1 MALIADRLSRIK
13 PSATMAVTQKAQEMR
28 AAGHNVIGLG
38 AGEPDFD
45 TPDNIKDAAKAA
57 LDAGKT
63 KYAPVGGLPGLREA
77 IARKFQRENGLAY
90 DAANITIANG
100 GKQIIFDALLAT
112 LNEGDEVLIPAP
124 YWVSYP
130 DMTLLA
136 GGEPRFVEGGEDT
149 GFKITPEALDAAI
162 TPQTKWLILNSPNNP
177 TGSAYHRDELA
188 ALGAVLER
196 HPHVWVMT
204 DDMYEHLVYD
214 DFEFTTI
221 AQVTPSLFDRTLTM
235 NGVSKAYAMTG
246 WRVGYA
252 AGPAE
257 LIKAMNKVR
266 SQSTSG
272 AGTISQEASIEALDG
287 PQEFLGER
295 AAVFRQR
302 RDLVVDRLNMC
313 AGLTCRRPEGLSTCL
328 HPALAPSAR
337 RRRRGRRST
346 PIWTLRPFCWTR
358 HRWPWC
364 RAVLSGCRLTS
375 GSPMRL
381 RPKRWRKPATGS
393 RRPAPSSVS
402 RAVAGHRGNLPRA
415 IARGLT
421 SFGIFTENPE
431 AAKARARH
439 LSVDTQHAPL

>member
-1 MALIADRLSRIK
+1 
-13 PSATMAVTQKAQEMR
+13 
-28 AAGHNVIGLG
+28 
-38 AGEPDFD
+38 
-45 TPDNIKDAAKAA
+45 
-57 LDAGKT
+57 
-63 KYAPVGGLPGLREA
+63 
-77 IARKFQRENGLAY
+77 
-90 DAANITIANG
+90 
-100 GKQIIFDALLAT
+100 
-112 LNEGDEVLIPAP
+112 
-124 YWVSYP
+124 
-130 DMTLLA
+130 MTLLA

-313 AGLTCRRPEGLSTCL
+313 AGLSCRRPEGAFYVFASC
-328 HPALAPSAR
+328 AGPSAR
-337 RRRRGRRST
+337 PAVGATIETDLDFAAFLLDEAQVAVVPGSAFGLSPYFRVSMRPRRRR
-346 PIWTLRPFCWTR
+346 WK
-358 HRWPWC
+358 
-364 RAVLSGCRLTS
+364 RL
-375 GSPMRL
+375 
-381 RPKRWRKPATGS
+381 ATAS
-393 RRPAPSSVS
+393 RPAPSSVS
-402 RAVAGHRGNLPRA
+402 P
-415 IARGLT
+415 
-421 SFGIFTENPE
+421 TERRCVPI
-431 AAKARARH
+431 
-439 LSVDTQHAPL
+439 

>member
-252 AGPAE
+252 AGPAD

-287 PQEFLGER
+287 PQTFLGER

-313 AGLTCRRPEGLSTCL
+313 EGLSCRRPEGAFYVFASCAGTIGKT
-328 HPALAPSAR
+328 APSGATIDTDLDFAAFLLDEAQVAVVPGSAFGLSPYFR
-337 RRRRGRRST
+337 VSYATST
-346 PIWTLRPFCWTR
+346 EALEEACDRI
-358 HRWPWC
+358 
-364 RAVLSGCRLTS
+364 
-375 GSPMRL
+375 
-381 RPKRWRKPATGS
+381 
-393 RRPAPSSVS
+393 
-402 RAVAGHRGNLPRA
+402 
-415 IARGLT
+415 
-421 SFGIFTENPE
+421 E
-431 AAKARARH
+431 AACAK
-439 LSVDTQHAPL
+439 LS